1 MTPEEFY
8 GRFLPYAQ
16 EVSERTGLDPRLVL
30 AQAALETGYGRSAPG
45 MNYFGIKSHGRSGGQ
60 TLQTSEFE
68 DGRMVSQPAS
78 FRGYESPEQSF
89 QDYADFLL
97 SNPRYG
103 GVLSAVGIEDQIA
116 EMAKSGYATDPQY
129 GAKLANIAGKFDPN
143 AAPMPGPNAAP
154 IISASATGNAGV
166 STYDVPFRPATMDD
180 PFEGMGLLSRFA
192 ASRGIAQDAEA
203 SPIANLFNILT
214 QKEDPRLAEAAKARG
229 GFFGLLGG

>member
-1 MTPEEFY
+1 
-8 GRFLPYAQ
+8 
-16 EVSERTGLDPRLVL
+16 
-30 AQAALETGYGRSAPG
+30 

-68 DGRMVSQPAS
+68 NGRMVSQPAS

-89 QDYADFLL
+89 EDYADFLL

-129 GAKLANIAGKFDPN
+129 GAKLANIASKFDPN
-143 AAPMPGPNAAP
+143 AAPMPGPTTAFGPGTPMAAAQP
-154 IISASATGNAGV
+154 MMQ
-166 STYDVPFRPATMDD
+166 PAD
-180 PFEGMGLLSRFA
+180 PFEDMGVLSRLA

-203 SPIANLFNILT
+203 APIMNLFNILT
-214 QKEDPRLAEAAKARG
+214 QKKDPRLAEAAKARG